1 MRIREGEIV
10 PGERISDVVIGMT
23 REQLLKLYP
32 NYSKKTDSIP
42 YGSAIIEYDN
52 AIISLDDNIVT
63 QIGVMNNFKGS
74 YNNLSI
80 GTEVGKT
87 GYKIYYEI
95 KDYTFYVEGIN
106 GICLEITDDYDD
118 NMENEKITH
127 IFVYGKD

>member
-10 PGERISDVVIGMT
+10 PGDRISDIVIGMT
-23 REQLLKLYP
+23 KEQLLKLYP
-32 NYSKKTDSIP
+32 DYSKKTDSIA

-74 YNNLSI
+74 YNNIAL
-80 GTEVGKT
+80 GTELRKT
-87 GYKIYYEI
+87 NYNIYYEV
-95 KDYTFYVEGIN
+95 KDYTFFVEGIE
-106 GICLEITDDYDD
+106 GICVDITDDNDD
-118 NMENEKITH
+118 MEDEKITH

>member
-10 PGERISDVVIGMT
+10 PGERISDIVIGMT
-23 REQLLKLYP
+23 KEQLLKLYP
-32 NYSKKTDSIP
+32 DYSKKTDSIA

-74 YNNLSI
+74 YNNIAL
-80 GTEVGKT
+80 GTELRKT
-87 GYKIYYEI
+87 NYNIYYEV
-95 KDYTFYVEGIN
+95 KDYTFFVEGIE
-106 GICLEITDDYDD
+106 GICVDITDDNDD
-118 NMENEKITH
+118 MEDEKITH